1 MEKKDDERVL
11 VKKSEMRNS
20 SGRKYGVFVVTL
32 TIWLKCVYISISTD
46 WMKWGLSKVTFSNV
60 LVSINVWKEV
70 MAGCLVLYRSVCLS
84 FSLPFPLVKLGP
96 WRQWLPAAPSVAEK
110 CPKFISEERQGR
122 RKAKIHQESDT
133 EGEKKASREKRAG
146 AGRVTETELWSFLMK
161 HLFQRNAEE
170 L

>member
-1 MEKKDDERVL
+1 ML

-46 WMKWGLSKVTFSNV
+46 WMKWGLSKITFSNV
-60 LVSINVWKEV
+60 LVSINFWKEV